1 MIRALLVALALL
13 AGASVP
19 AAAQGCG
26 PSNPNCTVPT
36 AANGTNDNRAASTA
50 FVQNAFAGGT
60 KLPLPNTQIY
70 VGDITGH
77 AAAVAMSGDCTIAN
91 TGAIICLKT
100 NGVAFGPFATSTD
113 AKNNIANFNSGTAAS
128 ASTFWR
134 GDGTWVAPVS
144 GVQAVTNIAALR
156 ALAAGAFP
164 QVYVQGYYV
173 VGDPGA
179 GFFTWNSGSSAA
191 DNTGTIIIPNS
202 LPGTGRWIRSVS
214 GSNVVYT
221 PEMFG
226 AQQTPGTT
234 DDAAP
239 IRAAVTALGVVGKG
253 RLALGSVTYN
263 MCSVGANSSAVNNIS
278 NVDIVGNGA
287 SSILR
292 FCNNLVTSN
301 VTFANMI
308 YPASFLIA
316 NSVSNAQ
323 YRNFAI
329 DMNGANNSCGGT
341 CYAFDAGLGAA
352 FGDNIIVDGVTITN
366 NPGSQGFSFGAG
378 GATFPTFSNLVVSN
392 TTQENTCKVVNAACT
407 DYSGIQIRVIN
418 GQVTGNALFNLS
430 AVATGIE
437 IHGFNVT
444 ASGNTVWS
452 AGKGIIMAA
461 DATAGAGTPNA
472 NGLIA
477 TGNSLGAISITGIDI
492 WAQAG
497 ANANGIQVANNYIA
511 LTGAIPNVAGIDAAT
526 NVSSSAGSV
535 TRLIAT
541 GNTITSGLAG
551 TIANANTFPGIQF
564 GTWSEALI
572 DSNIIT
578 NMGGPGVVAGGAAPG
593 GAVVSINNNI
603 IHDDGRVIT
612 AGNLQSGIFSQLTGT
627 VKTLSI
633 QGNNLNNTSTAY
645 MATAIIVNSNSTQGL
660 IAGNVT
666 AGIATVVAGSGTG
679 NLFGQACTTG
689 TVTAATVTTL
699 GGIVTHC

>member
-1 MIRALLVALALL
+1 MKRILAFIAALLVCAPALAQWQTPVHSVPVGRGAGVTGFGNAVGLNGQALFGNTGADPAFRAPSFADLTGTISSAQLGSVFPPLIASVSSITALKALAL
-13 AGASVP
+13 GQYP
-19 AAAQGCG
+19 
-26 PSNPNCTVPT
+26 
-36 AANGTNDNRAASTA
+36 
-50 FVQNAFAGGT
+50 
-60 KLPLPNTQIY
+60 Y
-70 VGDITGH
+70 
-77 AAAVAMSGDCTIAN
+77 
-91 TGAIICLKT
+91 
-100 NGVAFGPFATSTD
+100 
-113 AKNNIANFNSGTAAS
+113 
-128 ASTFWR
+128 
-134 GDGTWVAPVS
+134 
-144 GVQAVTNIAALR
+144 
-156 ALAAGAFP
+156 
-164 QVYVQGYYV
+164 VYVQGYY
-173 VGDPGA
+173 GAATSGGGMFFWNSTSNATDDGGSIIQAGA
-179 GFFTWNSGSSAA
+179 G
-191 DNTGTIIIPNS
+191 
-202 LPGTGRWIRSVS
+202 GTGRWMRIIVNSSVT
-214 GSNVVYT
+214 YT

-239 IRAAVTALGVVGKG
+239 IRAAVAALGVIGKG
-253 RLALGSVTYN
+253 RLSLGSVTYN
-263 MCSVGANSSAVNNIS
+263 MCSVGANASAINNIS

-287 SSILR
+287 SSVLR

-316 NSVSNAQ
+316 NAVNNAQ
-323 YRNFAI
+323 YRSFTI

-352 FGDNIIVDGVTITN
+352 FGDNIIVDGVTLLN

-378 GATFPTFSNLVVSN
+378 TSTFPTFSNLVISN
-392 TTQENTCKVVNAACT
+392 TNQENMCSAINAACT

-418 GQVTGNALFNLS
+418 GSVTGNNVFNIGSLG
-430 AVATGIE
+430 TGIE

-461 DATAGAGTPNA
+461 DASAGAGIPNA
-472 NGLIA
+472 NGLVA
-477 TGNSLGAISITGIDI
+477 TGNTFGAIAGTGVDI
-492 WAQAG
+492 WASAG
-497 ANANGIQVANNYIA
+497 AAANGIHVANNYIA

-526 NVSSSAGSV
+526 NVSPSAIAV
-535 TRLIAT
+535 TRLSII

-564 GTWSEALI
+564 GTWSEVMI
-572 DSNIIT
+572 DGNTIT

-593 GAVVSINNNI
+593 GAAISINNNI

-612 AGNLQSGIFSQLTGT
+612 AGNLQSGILSQLTGT

-645 MATAIIVNSNSTQGL
+645 MATGVIVNSNSTQGL

-666 AGIATVVAGSGTG
+666 AGIATAVAGTGTG
-679 NLFGQACTTG
+679 NLFGQACTAG
-689 TVTAATVTTL
+689 TVTAATITTL
-699 GGIVTHC
+699 GGILTHC